1 MAEEEEDAPRTELEQ
16 ADVEN
21 DEMNL
26 KIENEDD
33 VVGTEEKNET
43 TIVTQ
48 KPASPA
54 CSDLTDNNNDGDDQ
68 TPKTFPQKVSILE
81 TSSHHIHFV
90 SSFRPSL
97 DGLPGVLRQQTLF
110 CHVEILLIVR
120 VRSTFKEQ
128 VFNPSH
134 SHVLPILLSQLMDI
148 LSNEEHSSII
158 TWLPEGN
165 GFIISKKKAFAEKIL
180 PKYFKASKFTS
191 FTRKLNR
198 WGFSRIPRGPQTG
211 SYFHKFFQRDKPEL
225 CLQMTSNS
233 GNKYQTH
240 SLPQQLLP
248 SIPGV
253 MGPGPFGMNPAAAA
267 AMGPGVAGAGAMNMN
282 MGGMPMFPFMPP
294 PQMMAHMTPQQQQAM
309 FQQSMF
315 HFQNMMM
322 QQQQQMQQSLMAA
335 ANNSNPAMQQQQA
348 LVAPQSLSMPA
359 SVPTTATQ
367 LLDAKT
373 EATNQIQ
380 PVPIDGLSPTPLP
393 PAGASA
399 VPESVANDSSAQIVF
414 SPADHSDAA
423 AVGALLNDAGGTDTM
438 NDHINADE
446 ATNHAD
452 I

>member
-1 MAEEEEDAPRTELEQ
+1 
-16 ADVEN
+16 
-21 DEMNL
+21 
-26 KIENEDD
+26 
-33 VVGTEEKNET
+33 
-43 TIVTQ
+43 
-48 KPASPA
+48 
-54 CSDLTDNNNDGDDQ
+54 
-68 TPKTFPQKVSILE
+68 
-81 TSSHHIHFV
+81 
-90 SSFRPSL
+90 
-97 DGLPGVLRQQTLF
+97 
-110 CHVEILLIVR
+110 
-120 VRSTFKEQ
+120 VRSTFQEQ
-128 VFNPSH
+128 VVKPSL
-134 SHVLPILLSQLMDI
+134 SHVLSVLSSQLMDI

-267 AMGPGVAGAGAMNMN
+267 AMGPGVSGAGAVNMS
-282 MGGMPMFPFMPP
+282 MGSMPMFPFMPP

-322 QQQQQMQQSLMAA
+322 QQQQQMQQSMIAS
-335 ANNSNPAMQQQQA
+335 ANSSNPAVHQQQA
-348 LVAPQSLSMPA
+348 PVAHQSLSMPA
-359 SVPTTATQ
+359 STNAPQ
-367 LLDAKT
+367 PLDAKT

-393 PAGASA
+393 PASLTAGDSA
-399 VPESVANDSSAQIVF
+399 ALEPAANDGSARIVF
-414 SPADHSDAA
+414 SPPDHSAAAA

-438 NDHINADE
+438 NDHIHPNE
-446 ATNHAD
+446 AINHAD

>member
-1 MAEEEEDAPRTELEQ
+1 MAAEDDEAPRTELDEENEEMKMNLQ
-16 ADVEN
+16 IEN
-21 DEMNL
+21 DND
-26 KIENEDD
+26 DD
-33 VVGTEEKNET
+33 VVGTDDKNET

-68 TPKTFPQKVSILE
+68 TPKTFPQK
-81 TSSHHIHFV
+81 
-90 SSFRPSL
+90 
-97 DGLPGVLRQQTLF
+97 
-110 CHVEILLIVR
+110 
-120 VRSTFKEQ
+120 
-128 VFNPSH
+128 
-134 SHVLPILLSQLMDI
+134 LMDI

-267 AMGPGVAGAGAMNMN
+267 AMGPGVSGAGAVNMS
-282 MGGMPMFPFMPP
+282 MGSMPMFPFMPP

-322 QQQQQMQQSLMAA
+322 QQQQQMQQSMIAS
-335 ANNSNPAMQQQQA
+335 ANSSNPAVHQQQA
-348 LVAPQSLSMPA
+348 PVAHQSLSMPA
-359 SVPTTATQ
+359 STNAPQ
-367 LLDAKT
+367 PLDAKT

-393 PAGASA
+393 PASLTAGDSA
-399 VPESVANDSSAQIVF
+399 ALEPAANDGSARIVF
-414 SPADHSDAA
+414 SPPDHSAAAA

-438 NDHINADE
+438 NDHIHPNE
-446 ATNHAD
+446 AINHAD